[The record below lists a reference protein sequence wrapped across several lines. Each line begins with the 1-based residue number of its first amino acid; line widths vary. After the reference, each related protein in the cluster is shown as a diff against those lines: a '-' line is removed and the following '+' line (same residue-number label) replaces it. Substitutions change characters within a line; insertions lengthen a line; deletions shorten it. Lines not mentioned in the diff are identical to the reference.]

1 MTITLKYF
9 REIFLIVVRCG
20 NNGWEK
26 YRGRLGVQLRQ
37 GEVWRPG
44 VNFMINGEIQGYD
57 PVKIS
62 IKNFQN
68 TQWLVA
74 CMIPKGNMMAST
86 LNKLEGENY
95 DLIEFR
101 CSNKKETPE
110 ENKQLEEEFKLF
122 LEKGISKIS
131 RQGIQGIEY
140 ESEAPIF

>member
-1 MTITLKYF
+1 MRETGSTTQTRWTLEAGGKNV
-9 REIFLIVVRCG
+9 IIIKV
-20 NNGWEK
+20 
-26 YRGRLGVQLRQ
+26 
-37 GEVWRPG
+37 
-44 VNFMINGEIQGYD
+44 IQGYD

-86 LNKLEGENY
+86 LNKLDDDNY
-95 DLIEFR
+95 ELIEFR

-110 ENKQLEEEFKLF
+110 ENRRLEEEFKLF

-131 RQGIQGIEY
+131 RQGSIHYIHSAFITLLG
-140 ESEAPIF
+140 